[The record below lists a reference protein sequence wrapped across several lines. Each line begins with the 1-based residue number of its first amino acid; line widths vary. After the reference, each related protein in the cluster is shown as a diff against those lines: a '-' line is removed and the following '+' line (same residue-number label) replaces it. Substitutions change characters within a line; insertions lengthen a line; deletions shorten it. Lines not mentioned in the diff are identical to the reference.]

1 MQTKLNCVSE
11 GKHPSGGPCPF
22 WKLENLSCVW
32 EQSCIYQAHAAID
45 REDVVRSERV
55 GIPDLITEH
64 LNALRQ
70 GTSRMRKLWDQEVYG
85 SLTRAMGI
93 LAKYDPSSSYFR
105 AEALDD
111 GETLQR
117 DIVYVTALNTTV
129 GVALGLAN
137 ATAKRLELWRSQL
150 KAEKYQQIRSSYMAG
165 IRRGKL
171 TEARLEMDI
180 KADPE
185 YREAQTA
192 VLEAEEQAEV
202 FKNYSENVI
211 EVVNALKKRIEALRE
226 ERRYARAAAGHV

>member
-1 MQTKLNCVSE
+1 MQTKINCASE
-11 GKHPSGGPCPF
+11 GKHPNGAACPY
-22 WKLENLSCVW
+22 WNLEHLSCLW
-32 EQSCIYQAHAAID
+32 EQSCMYQLHAAID
-45 REDVVRSERV
+45 QEDVVRSESVRT
-55 GIPDLITEH
+55 PELISQH
-64 LNALRQ
+64 LNMLRR
-70 GTSRMRKLWDQEVYG
+70 GASRMSKLWDQEVFA

-93 LAKYDPSSSYFR
+93 LAKYDPNSVAFNL
-105 AEALDD
+105 AALDS
-111 GETLQR
+111 GEILQR

-150 KAEKYQQIRSSYMAG
+150 KAEKYQTIRTSYMAG

-185 YREAQTA
+185 YRQAQTA
-192 VLEAEEQAEV
+192 VLEAEEQAEI

-226 ERRYARAAAGHV
+226 ERRYAGAAAGHT